1 MPVCKVRLV
10 RLAGAVWH
18 RNEHG
23 LVEDNKAW
31 TLIMQVMI
39 RFADGLEFQHLCE
52 HFTGTK
58 GDFVQ
63 DFQVAT
69 APGTA
74 DRMCIYHI
82 DDGTPLA
89 TWIQLRHPNW
99 IDLAWAVK
107 NKSAQH
113 LDPDETFYK
122 LVMEDLNERRAN
134 TTP

>member
-1 MPVCKVRLV
+1 
-10 RLAGAVWH
+10 
-18 RNEHG
+18 
-23 LVEDNKAW
+23 
-31 TLIMQVMI
+31 MQVMI
-39 RFADGLEFQHLCE
+39 RFADGVEFQGLCE
-52 HFTGTK
+52 HFTGTR

-89 TWIQLRHPNW
+89 TWIQLRHPEW
-99 IDLAWAVK
+99 IDLVWTQRAR
-107 NKSAQH
+107 SADAP
-113 LDPDETFYK
+113 DPDRTFNQ
-122 LVMEDLNERRAN
+122 LVAEDLNERRAN